1 MQREVKRK
9 KSDIEIRQAT
19 KHNNETI
26 YKEMEKQIQTLTS
39 ELNQLKNN
47 HNTGTN
53 FKTENRKS
61 FTTTK
66 PNDTLT
72 VKYFKE
78 HFKEMKMHL
87 HYFQKQNQRLCTKQ
101 GSDKQGPKNT
111 MLALT
116 TFEKQFTV
124 ETDAE
129 TTH

>member
-1 MQREVKRK
+1 MQQEVKRK

-78 HFKEMKMHL
+78 HFKEM
-87 HYFQKQNQRLCTKQ
+87 NQRLCTKQ